1 VGCNKKDVGATKK
14 TLLVENSEKIVAQHN
29 ALINARFSFV
39 PLQMRLFLS
48 LLARIDLDDADFKEH
63 FVPLS
68 ELVFER
74 RGGSAYEQV
83 QEMCEKLTQFTLY
96 IEDLEED
103 TRRRRKKPNYQYLPL
118 MSKAEYR
125 GDLGGVIAIFNPL
138 IMPYLLQLRQT
149 GNFTTAALTQLRKL
163 KSPHSLRIYW
173 LLKEYADF
181 GRRTMSVEQLRF
193 VLDIAEHEY
202 PRFSSLKNR
211 VLDKAQNELADTDLP
226 FTFELERQNQVVK
239 RIKFLLQLANQD
251 ATKKTLPEVETI
263 TPPAWGEALR
273 QVGVSQRSIAQIAQQ
288 LEAGDYDLGYVDF
301 VLTRLQKQHS
311 LGKVKK
317 LAGAIYKALVEKYL
331 LAEYH
336 ESQPAVKPQPK
347 RAAQVAPPAEVE
359 IAFRMQEVRD
369 IYDNPG
375 PFLRSRRQE
384 TTFEQHVKQVYLADG
399 FVVEQRAGE
408 EWLVKR

>member
-1 VGCNKKDVGATKK
+1 MGATKK
-14 TLLVENSEKIVAQHN
+14 TLTVENSEKIVAQHN

-63 FVPLS
+63 FVPLN

-96 IEDLEED
+96 IEDLEEG

-125 GDLGGVIAIFNPL
+125 GDLGGVLAIFNPL

-163 KSPHSLRIYW
+163 KSPYSLRIYW

-193 VLDIAEHEY
+193 VLNIAEHEY

-211 VLDKAQNELADTDLP
+211 VLDRAQNELADTDLP

-239 RIKFLLQLANQD
+239 RIKFLLQLVNQD
-251 ATKKTLPEVETI
+251 ATKKTLPEAEVT
-263 TPPAWGEALR
+263 TSPAWGEALR
-273 QVGVSQRSIAQIAQQ
+273 QVGVSQRSIAQIARQ
-288 LEAGDYDLGYVDF
+288 LEAGEYDLGYVDF

-331 LAEYH
+331 LTEYR
-336 ESQPAVKPQPK
+336 ESQPAVKPTPK
-347 RAAQVAPPAEVE
+347 RPAPAAPAAETE

-375 PFLRSRRQE
+375 PFLKNRRE
-384 TTFEQHVKQVYLADG
+384 TTFEQHVEQVYLADG
-399 FVVEQRAGE
+399 FVTEQRKGE